1 MIFGSSEEFLVTGTT
16 VAVTTTAGSA
26 ETDGVMQVARVLGH
40 ATATVKHD
48 SMNGWK
54 LIVLQPLDINYQPD
68 EFPQLAIDPL
78 GARQGDH
85 VFFTS
90 DTKYIQTLTGRK
102 DSPIRF
108 SVQGILDHVP
118 EVRQRN

>member
-1 MIFGSSEEFLVTGTT
+1 VRWLAKPPGIAELP
-16 VAVTTTAGSA
+16 
-26 ETDGVMQVARVLGH
+26 ETDRIMQIARVLGH

-68 EFPQLAIDPL
+68 DFPQLAIDPL
-78 GARQGDH
+78 GARKGDY

-90 DTKYIQTLTGRK
+90 DTKYIHKLTGRN

-108 SVQGILDHVP
+108 SVQGILDRVP
-118 EVRQRN
+118 ESVGNGS

>member
-1 MIFGSSEEFLVTGTT
+1 
-16 VAVTTTAGSA
+16 
-26 ETDGVMQVARVLGH
+26 MQTARVIGH
-40 ATATVKHD
+40 ATATLKHSSLD
-48 SMNGWK
+48 GWK
-54 LIVLQPLDINYQPD
+54 LVVLQPLDINNEPD

-90 DTKYIQTLTGRK
+90 DTKYVQQLTGRK

-108 SVQGILDHVP
+108 SVQGILDEQP
-118 EVRQRN
+118 EAMKKRKK

>member
-1 MIFGSSEEFLVTGTT
+1 
-16 VAVTTTAGSA
+16 
-26 ETDGVMQVARVLGH
+26 MQTARVIGH
-40 ATATVKHD
+40 VTATMKHSSLD
-48 SMNGWK
+48 GWK
-54 LIVLQPLDINYQPD
+54 LIVLQPLDIHNEPD

-90 DTKYIQTLTGRK
+90 DGKYIQQLTGRK

-108 SVQGILDHVP
+108 SVQGIQDKQP
-118 EVRQRN
+118 ESMKKAR